1 VEAAAIHLRTRT
13 YLGLLLA
20 AAALGV
26 VLALATLGFLGA
38 YGVIKDALWEEL
50 PEALG
55 VDPHPWYAIAVT
67 TLGGLAVGLLLV
79 VVPGHGGHGP
89 AEGHGLEAEPSP
101 LSHSAGIVLV
111 SLVSLVVGASLGPEA
126 ALIVVAVAL
135 GNLLASRARRAELA
149 RVFGMSGVGSVL
161 SGLLGS
167 PLAPAIMTLEV
178 THLTGRNLYVFLLP
192 VLVASAVGLLTFDA
206 ILGGPLLAIDLP
218 TYTDVEISHLLEALA
233 ISAVAAV
240 VGLLTIAVFHVVRRA
255 FAPVASP
262 VVKATLGGLGI
273 GLVALV
279 AGEET
284 LFSGEHELEVLLD
297 DPEAYGFGALLLI
310 LGGKIVAFA
319 LSLECGFRGG
329 RIFPVVF
336 IGATVGFAATA
347 VFDSIPLAVSAA
359 CGMTGAAVALI
370 RLPVFVVLLV
380 AFFASPS
387 VLPLI
392 VLAAVV
398 GYVLTF
404 DRGGLGGAAEE
415 EKKVAT
421 DEDLGRPGNA
431 SSPG

>member
-1 VEAAAIHLRTRT
+1 VEAATIHLRTRT
-13 YLGLLLA
+13 YLVLLLA
-20 AAALGV
+20 AAALAV

-38 YGVIKDALWEEL
+38 YGVVQDALWEDL
-50 PEALG
+50 PDALG
-55 VDPHPWYAIAVT
+55 VDPHPWYAMAVT

-79 VVPGHGGHGP
+79 VLPGHGGAGP
-89 AEGHGLEAEPSP
+89 AEGHGLEAEASP
-101 LSHSAGIVLV
+101 ISHSAAIVLISFV
-111 SLVSLVVGASLGPEA
+111 SLVAGASLGPEA

-135 GNLLASRARRAELA
+135 GNVLASRSGRAELG
-149 RVFGMSGVGSVL
+149 RVFGMSGLGSVL

-167 PLAPAIMTLEV
+167 PLAPAVMTLEV

-206 ILGGPLLAIDLP
+206 ILGGPLLAIDFP
-218 TYTDVEISHLLEALA
+218 AYTDVDVSHLLEALA
-233 ISAVAAV
+233 IGAAGAI
-240 VGLLTIAVFHVVRRA
+240 VGLLTIAAFHVVRRA

-297 DPEAYGFGALLLI
+297 DPEAYGFGALVLI

-329 RIFPVVF
+329 RIFPVLF
-336 IGATVGFAATA
+336 IGATVGFAATS

-387 VLPLI
+387 ALPLI

-404 DRGGLGGAAEE
+404 DRSGLGGAPEE
-415 EKKVAT
+415 DKKVAT
-421 DEDLGRPGNA
+421 EEDLGQTGPA
-431 SSPG
+431 SSPA